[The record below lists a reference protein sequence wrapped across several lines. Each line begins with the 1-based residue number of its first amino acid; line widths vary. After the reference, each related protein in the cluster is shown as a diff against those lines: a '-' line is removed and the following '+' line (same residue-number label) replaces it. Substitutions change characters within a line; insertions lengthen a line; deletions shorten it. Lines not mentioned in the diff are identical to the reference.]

1 MTTGNDARFFVA
13 KRGSHWVVCFS
24 SLVFFFRTSN
34 ERMLDEN
41 KDIKVEE
48 LEAYSIWLIYNLQNL
63 FNIVGTVV
71 VMRILI
77 VLAVILLS

>member
-1 MTTGNDARFFVA
+1 
-13 KRGSHWVVCFS
+13 
-24 SLVFFFRTSN
+24 
-34 ERMLDEN
+34 MLDEN

-77 VLAVILLS
+77 VLAVILLSWIGKIKPVTILKANANARHMAGF